1 MGDSTFDSL
10 LDEFATLKGTI
21 PKGPSAIARD
31 AAERRDLEAR
41 IKIIDADIKAG
52 RGKNPNWD
60 TIPISKAIIWIPDLP
75 KSKEHLKTQRES
87 TKAKGTHDIQIAKF
101 AFNKG
106 GVRAAFHARIR
117 KEGEVE
123 WKPYVAKSFHDP
135 RNQNRKE
142 YLDQLETNG
151 VLMFLARQWMKSNG
165 TPEIKC
171 IESRAVEVTQ
181 SDGLGKDVIKV
192 HWFHLENVI
201 EGEWAK
207 WTDNKGCTY
216 EPKKH
221 TALLKFAQWTHDYTD
236 GLLMATDLQG
246 GKTAAGYNLTDP
258 AIICPTQ
265 MNRFG
270 GTNGGGVAQL
280 RLCYE
285 AVKYGLKHGTSGVS
299 GKLSSVYHPS
309 WSSMTETSATL
320 EAAVDAFTA
329 KMRAGMSKAKAAE
342 ARSAEYVVIG
352 EPVFP
357 SGRIPEATAHYVPL
371 EEPEAESSPKYEFE
385 CLDIDAIKGAP
396 LATQVGGLVLVGLGI
411 WGIVEASNAE
421 GWWGG
426 LTSSF
431 GLLGIVFIVVGG
443 KGIHTGV
450 GFILAALGVLLLW
463 GIVAFFTAVGW
474 WVGFISLFALLG
486 MITLI
491 ASGHF
496 ESEKKEYINAAMLWF
511 GLSAATG
518 VFYLAVEWIAYAGWG
533 WGVALPIFLC
543 IIMGALLGKKRD

>member
-1 MGDSTFDSL
+1 MGDSAFDSL
-10 LDEFATLKGTI
+10 LDEFASLKGTI

-60 TIPISKAIIWIPDLP
+60 TIPISKASIWIPDLP

-117 KEGEVE
+117 KEGEVD
-123 WKPYVAKSFHDP
+123 WKPYVAKSFLDP

-181 SDGLGKDVIKV
+181 YDGKDIINVQ
-192 HWFHLENVI
+192 WFHLESVI
-201 EGEWAK
+201 EGAWAK

-221 TALLKFAQWTHDYTD
+221 TELLKFAQWTHDYTD

-265 MNRFG
+265 MGRFG

-299 GKLSSVYHPS
+299 GKLSSVYRPS
-309 WSSMTETSATL
+309 WSSMTEASSTL
-320 EAAVDAFTA
+320 EAAVDAFAA

-342 ARSAEYVVIG
+342 ARTAEYVFEGVAT
-352 EPVFP
+352 FP
-357 SGRIPEATAHYVPL
+357 DIPEATAHYVPL
-371 EEPEAESSPKYEFE
+371 VKEPEAESSPKLELE
-385 CLDIDAIKGAP
+385 CLDVDAIKGAP
-396 LATQVGGLVLVGLGI
+396 LAMLVGSLVFVGLGI

-426 LTSSF
+426 LSSTF
-431 GLLGIVFIVVGG
+431 GLLGIVCVVAGE
-443 KGIHTGV
+443 KDAGV

-463 GIVAFFTAVGW
+463 GIVAFFAVAGW
-474 WVGFISLFALLG
+474 WVGFISLFALSGL
-486 MITLI
+486 MCLI
-491 ASGHF
+491 ASAMEK
-496 ESEKKEYINAAMLWF
+496 ESETQDKAAIAFF

-518 VFYLAVEWIAYAGWG
+518 VLYLFVEWIAFAGWG

-543 IIMGALLGKKRD
+543 VIMAALLGQKRD